1 MHSVYA
7 VPDPDLEIR
16 GEGGGGRGIVTRT
29 QNVVHRLGT
38 RKNDF
43 GVVSQTDLNRVYGL
57 CNNYQE

>member
-16 GEGGGGRGIVTRT
+16 GGGGRGSVTRT
-29 QNVVHRLGT
+29 QIVVHRLGT

-43 GVVSQTDLNRVYGL
+43 GVVSQTDLNRV
-57 CNNYQE
+57 